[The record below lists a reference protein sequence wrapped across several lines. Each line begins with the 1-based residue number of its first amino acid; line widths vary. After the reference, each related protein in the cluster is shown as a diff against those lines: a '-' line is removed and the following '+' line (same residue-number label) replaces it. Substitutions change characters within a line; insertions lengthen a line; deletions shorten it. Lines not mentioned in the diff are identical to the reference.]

1 MSNSKL
7 DGAVIGQLA
16 NQIAIVMGAGRGIGA
31 AIAQRFSD
39 EGATVVVADVS
50 QRGAET
56 RAAAIGGSAIPAR
69 CDVADEADVAA
80 TLEAA
85 VARTGGLDIVV
96 NCAALGSATPVAE
109 TDRSD
114 WDRVLGITLNGT
126 LHTIKH
132 AVPHLRNRGGGSI
145 INISSVAGRRAMP
158 AMAAYSA
165 AKAGVDALT
174 RTAAVELRPDNIRVN
189 AIVPAMIRTDAATGA
204 AGVLSTALGMP
215 VDRYVTDR
223 QYRWGDPD
231 EVAAVATHLA
241 GPDAS
246 FTTGLFYLLDNASTL
261 LP

>member
-1 MSNSKL
+1 M
-7 DGAVIGQLA
+7 VGQLVDKV
-16 NQIAIVMGAGRGIGA
+16 AIVMGAGRGIGA

-50 QRGAET
+50 ERGA
-56 RAAAIGGSAIPAR
+56 RARAEAIGASAIPAR
-69 CDVADEADVAA
+69 CDVADESDVAA
-80 TLEAA
+80 TLAA
-85 VARTGGLDIVV
+85 VVAQTGGLDIVV
-96 NCAALGSATPVAE
+96 NNAALGSASPVAE
-109 TDRSD
+109 TDRVD

-126 LHTIKH
+126 FHTIKH
-132 AVPHLRNRGGGSI
+132 AVPHLRSRGGGAI
-145 INISSVAGRRAMP
+145 INISSIAGRHAMP
-158 AMAAYSA
+158 SMAAYSA

-204 AGVLSTALGMP
+204 AGVLSTALGMT
-215 VDRYVTDR
+215 VERYVTDR
-223 QYRWGDPD
+223 QHRWGDPD

-246 FTTGLFYLLDNASTL
+246 FTTGMFYLLDNASTL